1 MFTII
6 EFDSYSYDRVILRD
20 DICIFGSF
28 EDTKKVLKQQL
39 RQIKKDY
46 EKKIE
51 SIEENEDFFTILFKE
66 NEAEFNY
73 RHMFTAQII
82 KVTM

>member
-6 EFDSYSYDRVILRD
+6 EFDSYNYDQVVLRD
-20 DICIFGSF
+20 EICIIGSF

-39 RQIKKDY
+39 RQLKKDY
-46 EKKIE
+46 KKKIE
-51 SIEENEDFFTILFKE
+51 NIEEDKDFFNVLLKE
-66 NEAEFNY
+66 RNSAGH
-73 RHMFTAQII
+73 RHMYSAQIV

>member
-6 EFDSYSYDRVILRD
+6 EFDSYSYDRVVLRD
-20 DICIFGSF
+20 EVCIIGSF

-39 RQIKKDY
+39 RQFKKDY
-46 EKKIE
+46 KKDIE
-51 SIEENEDFFTILFKE
+51 NVEENEDFFNILLKE
-66 NEAEFNY
+66 RDY
-73 RHMFTAQII
+73 DGHRHMYSAQIV